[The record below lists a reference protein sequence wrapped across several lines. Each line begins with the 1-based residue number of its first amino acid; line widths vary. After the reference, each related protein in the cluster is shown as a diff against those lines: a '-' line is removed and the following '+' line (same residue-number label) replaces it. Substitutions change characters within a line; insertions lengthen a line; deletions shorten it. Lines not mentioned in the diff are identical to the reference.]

1 MYLRI
6 EKEFKKKSKHRKT
19 QLLFVIGAFTFATIL
34 SLLFL
39 PALLSMIEN
48 NKIDSKY
55 IWFILLGM
63 LPFSFI
69 CHAYMVWNIRNYVK
83 LSIKNI
89 FDFDFIKEQYQEMIH
104 KEDLKVLCEI
114 LKDNHIN
121 SRPKVQ
127 ETIRH
132 YQCLLPR
139 KVSTSGMLLSI
150 LAFAVST
157 MALIFSESVWNSAT
171 TLAVIIVIVL
181 AVILIYG
188 MIIAIDKFYFK
199 ALGKDALYTRMEA
212 SLSEIFM
219 TYYLKKDEKQENK
232 ND

>member
-19 QLLFVIGAFTFATIL
+19 QLRFVIGAFTFATIL
-34 SLLFL
+34 SLLFS

-48 NKIDSKY
+48 NKIDGKY
-55 IWFILLGM
+55 IWFVILGM
-63 LPFSFI
+63 LPFLLI
-69 CHAYMVWNIRNYVK
+69 CHIYMVWNVRNHAK

-104 KEDLKVLCEI
+104 KEDLKVLCQI

-139 KVSTSGMLLSI
+139 KFSASGTLLSI

-157 MALIFSESVWNSAT
+157 MALIFSESVWSSAT

-181 AVILIYG
+181 AIILIYG
-188 MIIAIDKFYFK
+188 MIIAIDKFYFR

-219 TYYLKKDEKQENK
+219 TYYLKKEEKEDK
-232 ND
+232 DDD